1 MMTMMMSAAAR
12 TTTFGREVHADPQ
25 RLAAG
30 RQKKKNEKHD
40 FLRQTAFSLLHWAQ
54 QQQQPPP
61 GKSSSPS
68 SAPPPPREKEKDIPK
83 KMKQGVVDDA
93 DDDDVSSEEE
103 KKATAAAAGTWWRT
117 SVQHLLPTDL
127 HDQESTHLLTLLYA
141 IGIIPAYIRAAY
153 AAHIDAVHDG
163 IEAEDETNDARDTAL
178 FASYFNCTHLLTEN
192 NTTTETTVL
201 SSTKVDRGDM
211 QLDDSWTDNF
221 GRIISLSLRGGPW
234 NNNNTHRGGTR
245 AASFRL
251 PPIIQAFTNLERLH
265 LTQCQHLPTE
275 LGTLPSLQSLV
286 FQDCPQ
292 TMFRN
297 LPPGMKLTLPA
308 LTKVCIRTR
317 TSHHHRQRD
326 CGGSGGHDDDEKE
339 EEDDVVLDAAV
350 LSSFMKIFPKTVEEL
365 SFEYTTPKQTKEIL
379 CVLAQQKQH
388 SSQDDSERKGEDDTT
403 STTTTPVLLP
413 FRQQLK
419 VLKLEGCAL
428 TASELTQLV
437 LEIRPLFPRLQTLS
451 VEFNKHH
458 PTARTFLGFIEKR
471 LNQQLQQQQQQQQQR
486 DHRHSS
492 SPEKAFEVI
501 LIS

>member
-25 RLAAG
+25 RLAD

-54 QQQQPPP
+54 QQQPPQ

-127 HDQESTHLLTLLYA
+127 HVQESTHLLTLLYA

-163 IEAEDETNDARDTAL
+163 IEAEDETNDARDAAL
-178 FASYFNCTHLLTEN
+178 FSSYFNCTHLLTEN
-192 NTTTETTVL
+192 NTTTTTSTETTVL
-201 SSTKVDRGDM
+201 SSSSQGDRRGDI
-211 QLDDSWTDNF
+211 QLDESWTDNF

-234 NNNNTHRGGTR
+234 NMNTNHG
-245 AASFRL
+245 AASSFRL

-265 LTQCQHLPTE
+265 LTQCQHLPIAA
-275 LGTLPSLQSLV
+275 LGTLTSLQSLV

-339 EEDDVVLDAAV
+339 EDTIPKALQLFSKRRAGDSEALVKMSRNMDRPGKLFFVTFVIPIILDGIFHKIAP
-350 LSSFMKIFPKTVEEL
+350 KIFGPNMFGMFQRQDIGFKQIQRKKRWDRVVQLVMIGGILTTMGMGLRSTIQLLARRLEKSQLFVSASLAMTGALGILLKKTV
-365 SFEYTTPKQTKEIL
+365 
-379 CVLAQQKQH
+379 A
-388 SSQDDSERKGEDDTT
+388 
-403 STTTTPVLLP
+403 
-413 FRQQLK
+413 
-419 VLKLEGCAL
+419 
-428 TASELTQLV
+428 
-437 LEIRPLFPRLQTLS
+437 
-451 VEFNKHH
+451 
-458 PTARTFLGFIEKR
+458 FLGTKQKEWGPTE
-471 LNQQLQQQQQQQQQR
+471 LLDPQ
-486 DHRHSS
+486 S
-492 SPEKAFEVI
+492 
-501 LIS
+501 